1 MALAIRHVV
10 FVWIYACVPSGR
22 SWEANIPRISR
33 ASNKQK
39 MLTVATNIRV
49 PICAERKRRKYSRSL
64 CERPFSSASAQLL
77 NFPLPTDVAAVNCYL
92 LLRQWQQQL

>member
-1 MALAIRHVV
+1 
-10 FVWIYACVPSGR
+10 
-22 SWEANIPRISR
+22 
-33 ASNKQK
+33 

-49 PICAERKRRKYSRSL
+49 PKLLASAQRESGESTLSFSL
-64 CERPFSSASAQLL
+64 CEWRFSSASAQLL